1 MISLFGLD
9 PATWTPHAL
18 HDVERTYTETNCYTD
33 VMIELVAAAG
43 GEPTAMLGGAVSVDF
58 ELDQWTFFKPG
69 PEDLRSLYGLEVH
82 EMQPSRDL
90 PRQIAER
97 LAAGQTMIPELDA
110 YYLPDTATTSYRSEH
125 VKTSVVAE
133 SIDLDA
139 QVLRYFHNAG
149 YFELAG
155 EDYRAVFRLADGDA
169 GDDEVDGLVGAG
181 YRAPDVLPPYVDLVR
196 LDAGRRLEGE
206 ELRRAALELM
216 AGHLSRRPRDNP
228 FTRFGAS
235 LERELPTLLDGDIA
249 DYHAYAFATVR
260 MAGAAFELLATHVR
274 WLFGDDGEPCA
285 ALLDEVVGGTKM
297 LSFRLARRRQ
307 FDVAAAL
314 GPMADGWQQAMTL
327 LDELVPTRP

>member
-9 PATWTPHAL
+9 PATWSPHAL

-33 VMIELVAAAG
+33 VMIELVAACGAD
-43 GEPTAMLGGAVSVDF
+43 PTAMLGGAVAVDF
-58 ELDQWTFFKPG
+58 ESDQWTFFKPP
-69 PEDLRSLYGLEVH
+69 PEDLRLLYGLDVH

-97 LAAGQTMIPELDA
+97 LSAGQTLVPELDA
-110 YYLPDTATTSYRSEH
+110 YYLPDTATTSYRTEH

-149 YFELAG
+149 YFELSG
-155 EDYRAVFRLADGDA
+155 EDYRAAFRLDGEA
-169 GDDEVDGLVGAG
+169 TAPA

-206 ELRRAALELM
+206 QLRLTALELL
-216 AGHLSRRPRDNP
+216 AGHLSRRPADNP
-228 FTRFGAS
+228 FERFGAH
-235 LERELPTLLDGDIA
+235 LEGELPGLLTGELA

-260 MAGAAFELLATHVR
+260 MAGAAFELLASHVR
-274 WLFGDDGEPCA
+274 WLLGDDGEKCA
-285 ALLDEVVGGTKM
+285 DVLDEVVGGTKM
-297 LSFRLARRRQ
+297 LSFRLARRRH
-307 FDVAAAL
+307 FDVAAAI
-314 GPMADGWQQAMTL
+314 GPMGDGWQQATEL
-327 LDELVPTRP
+327 LDELVSTRS